1 VQPPIQ
7 DPVGAAG
14 ECECPESE
22 ESTHASAKQIVCLTP
37 LKVPHGPEKQR
48 QQVPPSCLQ
57 PRRLCRGLR
66 ARLWNALHYATK
78 LGLNLFLCPRR
89 VKTAALSPTMLSAAL
104 AGGIRGAARPPGGL
118 GNSPVGEDAVSTVQ
132 KFLNSVLNVPRSG
145 VLLFV
150 HTIADV
156 PVDGVPVVRGV
167 RVGNDRRR
175 AFDKRISPTSAQ
187 QLKQAETAAGEVDRS
202 ENQRAGRA
210 RPNRHHTTLA
220 FIAPVA
226 EDGVGRVATL

>member
-1 VQPPIQ
+1 VTPADGTG
-7 DPVGAAG
+7 DPFDADPECGIGIEWRSVIVPLPTRTSFVRAG
-14 ECECPESE
+14 
-22 ESTHASAKQIVCLTP
+22 LR
-37 LKVPHGPEKQR
+37 R
-48 QQVPPSCLQ
+48 QQC
-57 PRRLCRGLR
+57 RRRCCRRPGQGGCGGRHALR
-66 ARLWNALHYATK
+66 
-78 LGLNLFLCPRR
+78 
-89 VKTAALSPTMLSAAL
+89 
-104 AGGIRGAARPPGGL
+104 GGL
-118 GNSPVGEDAVSTVQ
+118 GNSPVGEDAVSTLQ